1 MVPTLPA
8 LKDTA
13 PQIELAGW
21 THTMQ
26 RSVLRQML
34 AVVSRPGILSF
45 AGGLPA
51 PDLFPTADYSRALAH
66 VLATDR
72 GALQY
77 GPPFA
82 PLKAHIVRLMAERG
96 VACSAEQIFLT
107 TGAQQALDVLTR
119 LLLDDGG
126 QVLLEEIVYTGIR
139 QVVAPYRP
147 HVLPVRTDLETG
159 IEIADVIDYLEGGA
173 KPAFLYIIPDA
184 HNPLGIS
191 LSAAKRRRLA
201 EVAAA
206 MNLVILED
214 DPYGF
219 LSYDG
224 RCLPPVRAHNDSH
237 VFYVGSFSKIMA
249 PALRLGWLVAPEA
262 LLPKLTVIKEAG
274 DLESSALTQR
284 AVAAYLDAGHLPEH
298 LARLSAE
305 YRCRRDTMLAAMHR
319 HFPPGV
325 SWTVPRAGMFI
336 WVTLPEHVDAGALLE
351 TAVERERVAF
361 IPGQA
366 FAHPGAAAA
375 NTMRLNFS
383 NCCLADIEEGIERL
397 GRVLGEVTSDPR
409 RTTID
414 PRQIN

>member
-8 LKDTA
+8 LA
-13 PQIELAGW
+13 VPQIQLADW
-21 THTMQ
+21 THTIQ
-26 RSVLRQML
+26 RSVLRRML

-77 GPPFA
+77 GPPYA
-82 PLKAHIVRLMAERG
+82 PLKSHIVRLMAERG
-96 VACSAEQIFLT
+96 VECSPEQVFLT
-107 TGAQQALDVLTR
+107 TGAQQALDVLSR

-147 HVLPVRTDLETG
+147 RVLPVSTDLATG
-159 IEIADVIDYLEGGA
+159 IDVEDVVDYMDRGA
-173 KPAFLYIIPDA
+173 RPAFLYIIPDA
-184 HNPLGIS
+184 HNPLGVS

-201 EVAAA
+201 DVAVAY
-206 MNLVILED
+206 NLPIVED

-224 RCLPPVRAHNDSH
+224 QCLPPVRAHNDSH

-249 PALRLGWLVAPEA
+249 PALRLGWLIAPEA

-284 AVAAYLDAGHLPEH
+284 AVAAYLDGGHLPAH
-298 LARLSAE
+298 LARLNEE
-305 YRCRRDTMLAAMHR
+305 YRCRRDTMLAAMTR
-319 HFPPGV
+319 SFPEGV
-325 SWTVPRAGMFI
+325 FWTTPRAGMFI
-336 WVTLPEHVDAGALLE
+336 WVTLPEYVDAGALLE
-351 TAVERERVAF
+351 TAIERERVAF

-366 FAHPGAAAA
+366 FAQPGTAAA

-397 GRVLGEVTSDPR
+397 GRVIEEVAGGG
-409 RTTID
+409 
-414 PRQIN
+414 